1 MKILRLIILPLLF
14 VSFIGKA
21 QSSYLVE
28 QIGRNQHQIVQ
39 SLGAFVG
46 NEHAESQAFD
56 ITFMPSGNNVEGVMI
71 INTADYRATF
81 RMDTRKEECFKIE
94 IIIRKGPFLQ
104 EFLQLFQVYP
114 TTGTEQLRQMKFG
127 NRTLQIEEQSNPLR
141 PLPRTYIITEI
152 K

>member
-1 MKILRLIILPLLF
+1 MKFRHFPILCFLLTSLL
-14 VSFIGKA
+14 VRA

-46 NEHAESQAFD
+46 NERAESQAFD

-114 TTGTEQLRQMKFG
+114 TTGTEELRQMQFG
-127 NRTLQIEEQSNPLR
+127 NRKLQIEEQSNPLR